1 MLVVITALKHFPGGP
16 LGRALLHPSWTGL
29 PLTEGSG
36 CGPLR
41 QGPTHPAF
49 LDLGGWRPPPS
60 AGAAPPFTQ
69 GVLTAARTCAGP
81 GDPLRPWA
89 GSACAACGSHPP
101 SPGAQSPCPPPSACN
116 PRLSLLMSADL
127 WLPDPG
133 RLSPH
138 SRPSPALPR
147 PRIPGLPH
155 SVCVRV
161 KLLRRVP
168 TLCDPMDCTRLLCP
182 WDSAGKETSMGCR
195 ALLQGLFPTQGS
207 NPSLLRL
214 LHWHV
219 GSLLLAPPGK
229 PTTAHCSKIQIAP
242 YRPGLRPLLS
252 LGIRSL
258 PPTRTGLAW
267 SGLTAPCGS
276 GPGLHPVCLVIRAPG
291 TVNIMVSLFVFLFPP
306 SCLWGWT
313 RAQGP
318 FSFFST

>member
-1 MLVVITALKHFPGGP
+1 MALSARGPRTPPSWIWVDGGP
-16 LGRALLHPSWTGL
+16 LPQQGRHRLLRRVSSQLLGRVRGQATPLGPGRALPVLPVGL
-29 PLTEGSG
+29 
-36 CGPLR
+36 
-41 QGPTHPAF
+41 THPV
-49 LDLGGWRPPPS
+49 LG
-60 AGAAPPFTQ
+60 
-69 GVLTAARTCAGP
+69 ARVHA
-81 GDPLRPWA
+81 R
-89 GSACAACGSHPP
+89 PP
-101 SPGAQSPCPPPSACN
+101 SPCN

-147 PRIPGLPH
+147 PRIPGLLPH
-155 SVCVRV
+155 SVCARV

-182 WDSAGKETSMGCR
+182 WDTAGKETSVGCR

-258 PPTRTGLAW
+258 PPTCTGLAW

-306 SCLWGWT
+306 SCFWGWT